1 MNPNPNPNPN
11 LNPNPNPN
19 PNPKQV
25 SAFFNRHTTSVAQC
39 QIGFINIIIRP
50 FYVEVRKLLGDECQ
64 VCLDELDR
72 NLHAWETEGNALVEG
87 CDLSPPE
94 GASLGFY

>member
-1 MNPNPNPNPN
+1 MTEFFWQGDLEASLGLP
-11 LNPNPNPN
+11 
-19 PNPKQV
+19 V

-64 VCLDELDR
+64 VCLDELDL
-72 NLHAWETEGNALVEG
+72 NLQAWETQGNALIEEW
-87 CDLSPPE
+87 DLSAPE
-94 GASLGFY
+94 GASLGFS